1 MLSKDLKV
9 VSLNITEDYYQ
20 YKGTFQLRT
29 EEGYIDIDLS
39 DLTDEKISEI
49 KGRFNLE
56 EYPEEIKS
64 TIMTKVLE
72 SASIESKIVEGKDY

>member
-9 VSLNITEDYYQ
+9 VSLSITEEYYH
-20 YKGTFQLRT
+20 YKGTFQLHT

-56 EYPEEIKS
+56 ECPEEIKS

-72 SASIESKIVEGKDY
+72 SASIESKIVEGYNY